1 VAQPILAAAGFQAA
15 WLAALCIGGARFSL
29 PSERKLGHS
38 PVRGKM
44 KPMGFYLWVDDQLA
58 WAQGTY
64 EYRPMGAAVISK
76 SDLFR
81 RRDFSPRRSPRP
93 PRTARFAG
101 QFASLGHLNQ
111 HLQTARRR

>member
-1 VAQPILAAAGFQAA
+1 
-15 WLAALCIGGARFSL
+15 
-29 PSERKLGHS
+29 
-38 PVRGKM
+38 M
-44 KPMGFYLWVDDQLA
+44 KRMGFYLWLDEQLA

-81 RRDFSPRRSPRP
+81 RRDFSARRPPRP

-101 QFASLGHLNQ
+101 QFASLGHVNQ
-111 HLQTARRR
+111 HLQNARKR

>member
-1 VAQPILAAAGFQAA
+1 MPELRQPFPSAAAWQGVNS
-15 WLAALCIGGARFSL
+15 R
-29 PSERKLGHS
+29 R
-38 PVRGKM
+38 RGKM
-44 KPMGFYLWVDDQLA
+44 GRMGFYLWLDEQLA

-81 RRDFSPRRSPRP
+81 RRDFSARRPPRP

-101 QFASLGHLNQ
+101 QFASLGHVNQ
-111 HLQTARRR
+111 HLQNARKR

>member
-1 VAQPILAAAGFQAA
+1 
-15 WLAALCIGGARFSL
+15 
-29 PSERKLGHS
+29 
-38 PVRGKM
+38 
-44 KPMGFYLWVDDQLA
+44 MGFYLWLDEQLA

-64 EYRPMGAAVISK
+64 EYRPMGAAVISS

-81 RRDFSPRRSPRP
+81 RRDFSPRRPPRP

-111 HLQTARRR
+111 HLQTSRKRSRDSHPISGAVCRK